1 MPDHRDIDGLLQPP
15 ASIEAEQ
22 SVIGG
27 LLLNNAALDLID
39 DKLTA
44 ADFYTAANRTL
55 FSIVRDL
62 IVRGKAADA
71 TTVIG
76 ALEHAD
82 ELHSI
87 GGRPYVLDILRN
99 VPTSANIAH
108 YAAMVRDRSVR
119 RQLIALG
126 AEYQAL
132 GYARDGRTVEE
143 LLDHVTRSAS
153 TLAESGLR
161 EEPVTLRSL
170 MSGVVDAIE
179 VRGMSDEPDKLP
191 GMSTGLVHL
200 DQRMLGMQPGDL
212 FLIAGETGSGKT
224 TLAMGIGIH
233 TALVAKQVVAVF
245 SMEMKGRALAE
256 RALANAGTVH
266 KRALRTGKLEP
277 DDWAKVS
284 HGIAKI
290 QDGADL
296 IIDPSPLLTVERM
309 RAQCKRIQRKHGLAL
324 VIVDY
329 IQLMQGPGDT
339 ENDRITHI
347 SRGLKL
353 LAGELGVP
361 VIALSQLSRKFMSR
375 PDKRPQRSDLRG
387 SGSLEQDAD
396 VILFVYRE
404 ALHSPEDESVK
415 DAAELILS
423 KLREE
428 SPGTVY
434 AKFYGQ
440 FSKFVD
446 AEQRPVHSTPKP
458 RSSGKD
464 LD

>member
-256 RALANAGTVH
+256 RALANAGAVH

-296 IIDPSPLLTVERM
+296 IIDPSPLVTVERM

-404 ALHSPEDESVK
+404 ALHSPEDEAVK

-434 AKFYGQ
+434 ATFYGQ

-446 AEQRPVHSTPKP
+446 REQRPVHSTPKP

>member
-1 MPDHRDIDGLLQPP
+1 VPDHRDIDGLLQPP

-39 DKLTA
+39 DKITA
-44 ADFYTAANRTL
+44 GDFYTAANRTL

-132 GYARDGRTVEE
+132 GYARDGRSVED
-143 LLDHVTRSAS
+143 LLDHVQRSAS

-161 EEPVTLRSL
+161 EEPVSLRSL
-170 MSGVVDAIE
+170 MAGVVDAIE
-179 VRGMSDEPDKLP
+179 ARGASDNPD
-191 GMSTGLVHL
+191 
-200 DQRMLGMQPGDL
+200 DL

-256 RALANAGTVH
+256 RALANAGAVH

-296 IIDPSPLLTVERM
+296 IIDPSPLVTVERM
-309 RAQCKRIQRKHGLAL
+309 RAQCKRIPRKHGLAL

-404 ALHSPEDESVK
+404 ALHSPEDEAVK

-434 AKFYGQ
+434 ATFYGQ

-446 AEQRPVHSTPKP
+446 REQRPVHSTPKP